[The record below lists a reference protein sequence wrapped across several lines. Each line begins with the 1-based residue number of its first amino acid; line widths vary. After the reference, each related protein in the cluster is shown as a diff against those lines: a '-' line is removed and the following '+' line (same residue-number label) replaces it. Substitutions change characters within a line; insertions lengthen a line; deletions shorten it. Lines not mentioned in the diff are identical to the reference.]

1 VGIVVLPP
9 RFKFV
14 LLLFEISTATIA
26 TTPMAAALIPAIK
39 KFRLP
44 LLRGASIRSGAP
56 W

>member
-9 RFKFV
+9 SCKDE
-14 LLLFEISTATIA
+14 LLLFETSTAMIA
-26 TTPMAAALIPAIK
+26 TTPTAAALMPAIK

-44 LLRGASIRSGAP
+44 VPRGSASRSGAP